1 MTKLLE
7 RKDLIKNEKFVNAL
21 YNIKLNRE
29 GVRSTSPEDLVD
41 DFITDYRGIQANTAK
56 TLLFANYVTGLD
68 EKDPV
73 QKKVK
78 DDLGYAYNVIDKQTE
93 SFLDDDSIGFND
105 KAKALGTYVA
115 YGILDPLNILGF
127 GAGKAVATSVGRP
140 VLNQLIKGALYGAGA
155 EGVAAGTSNL
165 VLQETEKKLG
175 SAVRDKTSLPEVAIS
190 TLAGTILGGVFGSL
204 GARNVTKNADTIIKE
219 SEAAFEALP
228 QGKAAQRQSLKDVI
242 DEVGEESANYLYVA
256 KKDVEGGFNNLDNI
270 GRVEDITEGVATV
283 KYKVK
288 DPETGEPTRKFEKIS
303 VDDLQA
309 ASSKKS
315 AEYVRAY
322 QADLRAGLDKDMV
335 AEGQQVLKNLFP
347 AKDEATEEMLKR
359 GIKEGIIERT
369 SIAIEE
375 IIKEDPNLARVF
387 DPTER
392 ISQNFANVVSK
403 LTPEQLTSKLGEEFS
418 RLDLTPSEFA
428 NVLIADASLAGK
440 TQNKSSQLKTKFMP
454 DDVDELFKIGERAS
468 DKSFK
473 ERNKEFLSKI
483 EKERDIDQEFGR
495 FSRFVDLWRGSI
507 VSQPATTMR
516 NMIGYISQVPNQTI
530 GEAIDVMLAG
540 VERKALGY
548 SVDTPVSR
556 RRIGDFISNSYNA
569 ADSLKLTKYLSK
581 IDKFDSLDT
590 NFFRGFDVFAEDFGV
605 ADTPTSKGFSA
616 LGKVVDF
623 ANVLNRRLD
632 QATKSSA
639 WLSRMNANV
648 VQAKNRGQITDP
660 KVNDFMD
667 VIRQNKFELVDRDM
681 IDDAIEFAYRVNY
694 QQSNVGK
701 EMIGRGVLSEDI
713 TGALVGRALNFI
725 EDALQSKKFGPVTKL
740 FLVPFPRFLVNMQ
753 YHLLN
758 RSLLLSPN
766 LLIKLPTKIARLSS
780 GQTESKLIRFQNNK
794 IEKEID
800 ELYKKKSQ
808 IGANKDE
815 IQKIIDDKGII
826 YANNEEK
833 LGLREADFAQVK
845 NTIRETLDATA
856 LLGAAHYLRQSF
868 GSDKG
873 WNFLEDKEGNTYD
886 IKSWF
891 PIAQFVWITEL
902 LNRAYE
908 AKVVKGG
915 EPVAASDLLADF
927 KDVLLGANIKA
938 GPVKYLADNI
948 EKLIVGEG
956 DKTQLAERVG
966 DFLGA
971 AVGGIASGFL
981 TPTRV
986 VDDLLIKTGATKA
999 LGVGEVV
1006 PELAPEDPAAFQER
1020 RLQRLDIESLRGTDA
1035 DLAFSRGFLD
1045 SIVRE
1050 AIKGTPAERF
1060 VYEDTPQMGI
1070 TTGKPRR
1077 AGVAPIKQISGLGV
1091 SEKTNPVQEAFVQA
1105 DLNPVETIMRGGYS
1119 SIPEYVSEYKKYIG
1133 QFIADELNPQVRKIV
1148 FKRSSLNDRQ
1158 KLLLDE
1164 TAKLRKKAADEI
1176 KKRTPLLY
1184 TLHTYL
1190 KSEKDKRELAA
1201 RLYER
1206 AKGVKPDFT
1215 YTGEDNIEQI
1225 QMLNDLKI
1233 LDDAPSAM
1241 SIN

>member
-93 SFLDDDSIGFND
+93 SFLDDDSIGFSD

-115 YGILDPLNILGF
+115 YGISDPLNILGF

-190 TLAGTILGGVFGSL
+190 AGAGAILGGAFGAL

-322 QADLRAGLDKDMV
+322 QADLRASLDKDMV

-483 EKERDIDQEFGR
+483 QKERDIDQEFGR
-495 FSRFVDLWRGSI
+495 FARFVDLWRGSI

-713 TGALVGRALNFI
+713 TGALVGRALNEF
-725 EDALQSKKFGPVTKL
+725 ENFVQKKLPSAAK

-758 RSLLLSPN
+758 RSLLLAPN

-891 PIAQFVWITEL
+891 PIAQFVWITEYL
-902 LNRAYE
+902 DRVYE
-908 AKVVKGG
+908 AKIVKGG

-927 KDVLLGANIKA
+927 KDVMLGANIKSGPINYAIENSKRIFGDA
-938 GPVKYLADNI
+938 GNDIQAA
-948 EKLIVGEG
+948 EK
-956 DKTQLAERVG
+956 VG

-981 TPTRV
+981 TPIRV
-986 VDDLLIKTGATKA
+986 VDDLLVKTGATKA

-1020 RLQRLDIESLRGTDA
+1020 RLQRLDIESLKGTEA
-1035 DLAFSRGFLD
+1035 GPAIARGFLD

-1105 DLNPVETIMRGGYS
+1105 DLNPVETIMSGGYS

-1133 QFIADELNPQVRKIV
+1133 QFIADELNPKVRLPV
-1148 FKRSSLNDRQ
+1148 FIRSSLNDRQ
-1158 KLLLDE
+1158 DFLLKE
-1164 TAKLRKKAADEI
+1164 TKKLRKKAADEI

-1184 TLHTYL
+1184 TLHTYQKSNL
-1190 KSEKDKRELAA
+1190 KKRELAA

-1206 AKGVKPDFT
+1206 VKGVKPDFT

-1233 LDDAPSAM
+1233 LDDTPSAL
-1241 SIN
+1241 SSN